1 MADPLVLSIF
11 PGIDLFGMAF
21 ELEGFCIVRGPDLI
35 FGGDIHRFHPP
46 TGVFEGVIGGPP
58 CQAFSP
64 LRHLVEA
71 RGAKIRHGNLIP
83 EFERIVTEVAPHWFL
98 MENVPP
104 APEPVV
110 TGYGIRS
117 FLLCPTIIDSD
128 GDGFGG
134 QQRRKRRFSFG
145 LAHRSAID
153 LGVWIN
159 YAALELPDL
168 SPTVSR
174 RSINNSQKA
183 KGRVKTHTV
192 TCDPRPVPV
201 KIGGSGKVKTSTVLG
216 GHGPVGKGEGYC
228 RRWTLE
234 EMCELQGMPKT
245 FLKDAPFTVDGKRMV
260 LGNAVPLS
268 MGRAVAK
275 AVKRAMYPELMQPGQ
290 GGR

>member
-1 MADPLVLSIF
+1 MADPLVLDIF
-11 PGIDLFGMAF
+11 PGIGLLGMAF
-21 ELEGFCIVRGPDLI
+21 ELEGFCIVRGPDLLW
-35 FGGDIHRFHPP
+35 GGDIRRFYPP
-46 TGVFEGVIGGPP
+46 SGKFDGVIGGPP

-83 EFERIVTEVAPHWFL
+83 EFERIIKEAAPRWFL
-98 MENVPP
+98 MENVPA
-104 APEPVV
+104 APRPVV
-110 TGYGIRS
+110 TGYGIAS

-128 GDGFGG
+128 GDGLGG

-145 LAHRSAID
+145 LTDRSAID
-153 LGVWIN
+153 LRGLID
-159 YAALELPDL
+159 YATLELPDP

-174 RSINNSQKA
+174 RSINNSQEV
-183 KGRVKTHTV
+183 KGRVKTHAV

-201 KIGGSGKVKTSTVLG
+201 KIGGSGKLKVSTVLG
-216 GHGPVGKGEGYC
+216 GHGPVGRGEGYC

-260 LGNAVPLS
+260 LGNAVPLQ

-275 AVKRAMYPELMQPGQ
+275 AVKRAMYPERVMAE
-290 GGR
+290 